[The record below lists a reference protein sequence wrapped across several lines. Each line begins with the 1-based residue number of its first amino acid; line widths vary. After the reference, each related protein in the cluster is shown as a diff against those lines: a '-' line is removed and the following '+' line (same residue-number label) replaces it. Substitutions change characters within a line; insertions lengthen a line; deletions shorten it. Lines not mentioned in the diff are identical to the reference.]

1 MLYSCCIFPPNQLH
15 NIWPQLLW
23 NIFLLFGIP
32 IFPSIS
38 QTLPHTPTHLQVIL
52 HILGI
57 KAALCWG
64 FPGPLT
70 GSGHLPAL
78 VGRVSLTTLPE
89 SPSLQ
94 PGPSQGLR
102 SMRTIPFWLRSSEEW
117 GGLWR
122 QMYQTVREPVSKSA
136 DPAAGFT
143 QTCSPEFSKSTLM
156 VCTWGRF

>member
-1 MLYSCCIFPPNQLH
+1 MLYSCCIFPPKPAAQYLTPTFMKH
-15 NIWPQLLW
+15 ISP
-23 NIFLLFGIP
+23 FGDSC
-32 IFPSIS
+32 FFFYFSD
-38 QTLPHTPTHLQVIL
+38 TARTPTHLQVIL

-78 VGRVSLTTLPE
+78 VGHVSLTTLTE

-94 PGPSQGLR
+94 PGPSQGLQ

-136 DPAAGFT
+136 VPAAGFT
-143 QTCSPEFSKSTLM
+143 QTCSPKFSKSTLM